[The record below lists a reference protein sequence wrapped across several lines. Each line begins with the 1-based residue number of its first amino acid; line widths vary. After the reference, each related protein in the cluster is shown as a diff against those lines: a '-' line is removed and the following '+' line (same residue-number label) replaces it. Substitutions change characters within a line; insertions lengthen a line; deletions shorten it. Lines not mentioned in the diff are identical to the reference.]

1 MCKHTH
7 TFVQTHAHTQ
17 SPADPELVHERLAV
31 EHVFESGHQLAV
43 DRLVQRVSGG
53 RLLHRD
59 GNALMLLQVVKPRN
73 DMDRLLEQRGELAEL
88 LVQKY
93 KY

>member
-1 MCKHTH
+1 
-7 TFVQTHAHTQ
+7 
-17 SPADPELVHERLAV
+17 VHERLAV

-53 RLLHRD
+53 RLLHCD
-59 GNALMLLQVVKPRN
+59 GNTLMLLQVVKPRN

-88 LVQKY
+88 LVQKH
-93 KY
+93 KH